1 MDLNVRGIVFD
12 KDGTLFEFGATWE
25 AWANSFLMRATN
37 GDRVRAIDA
46 GKSVGFDLA
55 AQRFLP
61 SSIVVAGTVGEVAEA
76 FAPHFPEYDQIE
88 ILKMLNAEAEHAP
101 QVEAVPLDPFLSN
114 LTGRGIKLGIATNDG
129 INPAMAHLKSAGI
142 IGHFKFIAGYD
153 SGHGGKPDPGQLLA
167 FCKHTKLAP
176 KECVMVGDSLHDLCA
191 GQAAGMRTI
200 GVLTGVAGADDLE
213 PYADVVMPDVG
224 HILAWLDANATGEG

>member
-1 MDLNVRGIVFD
+1 MDLNVCGIVFD

-25 AWANSFLMRATN
+25 AWAESFLMRATK
-37 GDRVRAIDA
+37 GDRARAVEA
-46 GKSVGFDLA
+46 GQAVGFDLA
-55 AQRFLP
+55 ARRFLP
-61 SSIVVAGTVGEVAEA
+61 SSIVVAGTAGEVAEA
-76 FAPHFPEYDQIE
+76 FAPHFPEFDQIE

-167 FCKHTKLAP
+167 FCKHTKLP
-176 KECVMVGDSLHDLCA
+176 PQDCIMVGDSLHDLRA

-200 GVLTGVAGADDLE
+200 GVLTGVADAAVLE
-213 PYADVVMPDVG
+213 PYADVVLPDIG
-224 HILAWLDANATGEG
+224 HILDWLDATMPRQA